1 VKKRYIVGLVA
12 VLVIMASAFS
22 YAQTAGEGM
31 TLQDLV
37 NEDTAYLGEA
47 NTLSPQ
53 AANEKILTVPDLMI
67 IDVNEK
73 FEYDKEH
80 LKGAILIPRGLIE
93 FKINRNDIFPDI
105 NKGKMPADKNTPMLV
120 YCRFGARCL
129 FSAVRLKKMGYKNVY
144 SIKGGLEAWKAER
157 LPLEQ

>member
-1 VKKRYIVGLVA
+1 MEKRGIVGLVA

-22 YAQTAGEGM
+22 YAQTSGEGM

-37 NEDTAYLGEA
+37 NEGTAYFGEA

-53 AANEKILTVPDLMI
+53 DAYKKILTISDLMI

-105 NKGKMPADKNTPMLV
+105 NKGKMPADKDAPMLL

-129 FSAVRLKKMGYKNVY
+129 FTAVRLKKMGYTNIY
-144 SIKGGLEAWKAER
+144 TIKGGLEAWKAER

>member
-1 VKKRYIVGLVA
+1 VKKRYFAGLVGL
-12 VLVIMASAFS
+12 LVIMASAFS

-37 NEDTAYLGEA
+37 NEETAYFGEA
-47 NTLSPQ
+47 NIFAPQ
-53 AANEKILTVPDLMI
+53 DAYKKIQTVPDLMI

-80 LKGAILIPRGLIE
+80 LKGAVLIPRGLME
-93 FKINRNDIFPDI
+93 FKINRNDIFPEI
-105 NKGKMPADKNTPMLV
+105 NKGKMPADKNTPMLL

-157 LPLEQ
+157 LPIEQ